1 MAQDDKPTP
10 ETTSTAPT
18 STAATSASTG
28 ADDPVSLIEDNIVR
42 RLVRVAVHVRGY
54 APYYAATVAF
64 GVMLLV
70 VPALG
75 GGDNDGDA
83 VAAGVTRGTDT
94 STTTQPTT
102 TTPRSSAAPA
112 ELATSAGDFFTPPVS
127 TEATRSSDRPTYSFD
142 DFDTSDDS
150 DAPASSETDDAD
162 KPCTV
167 EPPDGAPVSPVSPE
181 KEADNAQNT
190 LEAATGQD
198 APAEAD
204 ETVGDGLEA
213 TGQCDDDGTD
223 AESVPDPTETPTTPA
238 STDTPTV
245 DDDVV
250 IDLAGSMFVI

>member
-10 ETTSTAPT
+10 EATSSTAG
-18 STAATSASTG
+18 SAATGT
-28 ADDPVSLIEDNIVR
+28 DDPVSLIEDNIVR

-75 GGDNDGDA
+75 GGDNGGDA
-83 VAAGVTRGTDT
+83 VAAGVTQGTDT
-94 STTTQPTT
+94 STTTRPT

-112 ELATSAGDFFTPPVS
+112 ELASSAGDFFTPPVS

-142 DFDTSDDS
+142 DFDSSDDS
-150 DAPASSETDDAD
+150 DAPASSETDDTD

-213 TGQCDDDGTD
+213 TGQCEDDGSE
-223 AESVPDPTETPTTPA
+223 AESVPDPTDAPTSPA
-238 STDTPTV
+238 STDTPAL